1 MSLATVMLTVLNNT
15 QSPIM
20 AIFKM
25 RSSRL
30 VARFQRRSIR
40 YHSVILSLTTDYSF
54 NNPQIS
60 YPKFTCMNYI
70 IIRDKDIDETSC
82 RAWYKCNCFK
92 LYKKELWHSCQ
103 ANYQSKHFLNNI
115 KIRQVHNQLC
125 SDVHHNQKIF
135 AEVQK

>member
-25 RSSRL
+25 RSSRQ

-40 YHSVILSLTTDYSF
+40 YHSVILSLTADYSF

-60 YPKFTCMNYI
+60 YSKFTCMNYI
-70 IIRDKDIDETSC
+70 IIEIRIST
-82 RAWYKCNCFK
+82 RPVA
-92 LYKKELWHSCQ
+92 ELGTNATASNSIKRSSGIAAKQ
-103 ANYQSKHFLNNI
+103 IIRVNI
-115 KIRQVHNQLC
+115 
-125 SDVHHNQKIF
+125 F
-135 AEVQK
+135 